1 MEIGC
6 VLMASGFGRRFGS
19 NKLLLPVEGVPL
31 VQRALTLYAGA
42 PFARRVV
49 VSQYE
54 SILSLGRKAGFLPL
68 PNLEAAR
75 GISASVTLGTRA
87 CMDLDGILF
96 GVCDQ
101 PWLTPES
108 VNALLEAFQSYP
120 DRICSLCY
128 GERRGNPALFPSALF
143 PELLALTG
151 DTGGGQVIRRHKELL
166 HLVLA
171 AHPRELFDID
181 RPEDL
186 PQT

>member
-1 MEIGC
+1 
-6 VLMASGFGRRFGS
+6 
-19 NKLLLPVEGVPL
+19 
-31 VQRALTLYAGA
+31 
-42 PFARRVV
+42 
-49 VSQYE
+49 
-54 SILSLGRKAGFLPL
+54 
-68 PNLEAAR
+68 
-75 GISASVTLGTRA
+75 
-87 CMDLDGILF
+87 MDLDGILF

-108 VNALLEAFQSYP
+108 VNALLEAFQSHP
-120 DRICSLCY
+120 DRIYSLCY

-166 HLVLA
+166 HLVSA
-171 AHPRELFDID
+171 THPRELFDID